1 MVEFS
6 IIEGGREMPLD
17 PQQKVVLEAMAALGN
32 PPNHTLPAAEARAN
46 AARRPLTPGPEVAH
60 VEDRMIP
67 GPGGDLPVRIFT
79 PAGEGLF
86 PVLMYFHGGGW
97 VLGSVEASD
106 GTCRWL
112 ANGAECIVVS
122 VEYRLAPESKFPA
135 AADDCYAATVWAA
148 ENAGS
153 FRGDGVRL
161 AVTGGSAGGNLAA
174 VVSLMARDRGGP
186 RIAQQTLVYPVI
198 ERDFSTASYQ
208 ENAVGYG
215 LERKGMEW
223 YWDHYLR
230 DDRDALDPYAAPIQA
245 ESLAGLPPALV
256 ITAEFDPLRDE
267 GEKYA
272 AALSAAGVPT
282 MCTRYDGVAH
292 LFYGL
297 PERIDKGAAAIKET
311 TLALRTAFAP
321 G

>member
-1 MVEFS
+1 
-6 IIEGGREMPLD
+6 MPLD
-17 PQQKVVLEAMAALGN
+17 PQQKAMLDDMAALGN

-46 AARRPLTPGPEVAH
+46 AARRPQTPGPEVAR
-60 VEDRMIP
+60 VEDRVIP

-79 PAGEGLF
+79 PAGNGPF

-97 VLGSVEASD
+97 VLGSVQASD
-106 GTCRWL
+106 GTCRHL
-112 ANGAECIVVS
+112 ANGAECAVVS

-135 AADDCYAATVWAA
+135 AADDCYAATVWAV
-148 ENAGS
+148 ENAAS
-153 FRGDGVRL
+153 FGGDPSRL

-186 RIAQQTLVYPVI
+186 RILQQTLVYPVI
-198 ERDFSTASYQ
+198 ERDFSTPSYQ

-215 LERKGMEW
+215 LERRTMEW

-230 DDRDALDPYAAPIQA
+230 DDANASDPYAAPIQA
-245 ESLAGLPPALV
+245 GSFAGLPPALV

-272 AALSAAGVPT
+272 DALSAAGVPT
-282 MCTRYDGVAH
+282 TCTRYDGVAH
-292 LFYGL
+292 LFYGA
-297 PERIDKGAAAIKET
+297 PDRIDKGAAAIAET
-311 TLALRTAFAP
+311 TSALRKAFAA